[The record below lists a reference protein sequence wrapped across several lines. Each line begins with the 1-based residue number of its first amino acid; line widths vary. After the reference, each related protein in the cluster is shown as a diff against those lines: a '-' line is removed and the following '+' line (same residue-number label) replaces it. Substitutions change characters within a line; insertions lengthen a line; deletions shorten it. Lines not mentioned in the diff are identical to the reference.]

1 MSTAT
6 PTYGS
11 GSSHTRRMVALAIVS
26 TVAFFAVLAAALWSA
41 QDTVQPVSDNQ
52 PASTTGVDQ
61 DFIPGLPRGIQR

>member
-11 GSSHTRRMVALAIVS
+11 GSSHARRMLVLAIVS
-26 TVAFFAVLAAALWSA
+26 TVAVLSILAAALWPA
-41 QDTVQPVSDNQ
+41 QSTVQPVSDNQ